1 MSGDQFGQLIY
12 LVILAAAIGGYF
24 IAANRHQ
31 MGRVVRHGAL
41 WGLIFVGVIAGAG
54 LWSDIRSTVLPR
66 QAVFAEDRRIEVP
79 RAPDGHYYLM
89 LEVNG
94 APVRFVVDTG
104 ASDLVLTREDAAR
117 VGLDHGELAYLEEAR
132 TANGLVR
139 TARVRLNEVR
149 LGPVVDE
156 NMRAV
161 VNGGD
166 MDTSLLGMNYLQRY
180 SRMEFVGDKLILTR

>member
-31 MGRVVRHGAL
+31 TGRVIRHGAL

-132 TANGLVR
+132 TANGVVR
-139 TARVRLNEVR
+139 TARVRLDEVR

>member
-54 LWSDIRSTVLPR
+54 LWSDIRTTVMPR

-89 LEVNG
+89 LEING

-132 TANGLVR
+132 TANGVVR
-139 TARVRLNEVR
+139 TARVRLDEVR

-161 VNGGD
+161 VNGGE

-180 SRMEFVGDKLILTR
+180 SRMEFVGDRLILTR

>member
-1 MSGDQFGQLIY
+1 MAGDQIGQLIY

-24 IAANRHQ
+24 IAANRRRLGQ
-31 MGRVVRHGAL
+31 VARHGAL

-54 LWSDIRSTVLPR
+54 LWSDIRSTVMPR
-66 QAVFAEDRRIEVP
+66 QAVFAEERRIEVP
-79 RAPDGHYYLM
+79 RAPDGHYYLT
-89 LEVNG
+89 LLING

-104 ASDLVLTREDAAR
+104 ATDLVLTREDAERA
-117 VGLDHGELAYLEEAR
+117 GLDHGQLAYLEEAR

-139 TARVRLNEVR
+139 TARVRLDEVR

-161 VNGGD
+161 VNGGQ
-166 MDTSLLGMNYLQRY
+166 MDTSLLGMSYLQRH
-180 SRMEFVGDKLILTR
+180 SRMEFTGDTLILTR

>member
-1 MSGDQFGQLIY
+1 
-12 LVILAAAIGGYF
+12 
-24 IAANRHQ
+24 
-31 MGRVVRHGAL
+31 
-41 WGLIFVGVIAGAG
+41 
-54 LWSDIRSTVLPR
+54 
-66 QAVFAEDRRIEVP
+66 
-79 RAPDGHYYLM
+79 
-89 LEVNG
+89 
-94 APVRFVVDTG
+94 
-104 ASDLVLTREDAAR
+104 
-117 VGLDHGELAYLEEAR
+117 
-132 TANGLVR
+132 VR

>member
-1 MSGDQFGQLIY
+1 MAGDQIGQLVY

-31 MGRVVRHGAL
+31 LGRVARHGAL
-41 WGLIFVGVIAGAG
+41 WGLIFVGVIAAAG
-54 LWSDIRSTVLPR
+54 LWSDIRSTVVPR

-79 RAPDGHYYLM
+79 RAPDGHYYLT
-89 LEVNG
+89 LQING
-94 APVRFVVDTG
+94 TPVRFVVDTG
-104 ASDLVLTREDAAR
+104 ASDLVLTRRDAER
-117 VGLDHGELAYLEEAR
+117 VGLDHAQLSYLENAR
-132 TANGLVR
+132 TANGVVQ
-139 TARVRLNEVR
+139 TARVRLGEVR

-161 VNGGD
+161 VNGGE

-180 SRMEFVGDKLILTR
+180 SRMEFTGDRLILTR